1 MKEEQAWTYR
11 VVFVRHGQSIWNKQ
25 SKFSG
30 WVDVPLNETGE
41 REAR

>member
-11 VVFVRHGQSIWNKQ
+11 VVFVRHGQSVWNKQ